1 MTTKG
6 VAAADARTVRPCPR
20 PVPSAPVFPDPN
32 GELRELLLGILRAY
46 EEQGEGELATPK
58 LESYLRARYGGV
70 GESRGR
76 LGNLSAVRTAFRRM
90 QTSLYAN

>member
-1 MTTKG
+1 MCVG
-6 VAAADARTVRPCPR
+6 TVSKRPTGSCGSSC
-20 PVPSAPVFPDPN
+20 SASF
-32 GELRELLLGILRAY
+32 GAY

-58 LESYLRARYGGV
+58 LGSYLTARYGGV

-76 LGNLSAVRTAFRRM
+76 LGNLSAVGTAFRRM